1 MRVKYAN
8 ARYMGLRSHIGHG
21 AAMRG
26 LTPGAGDTKLYILD
40 KVLILGK
47 SCFNSSGVIPRPHKK
62 PT

>member
-26 LTPGAGDTKLYILD
+26 LTPGAGAAKFYILD
-40 KVLILGK
+40 KVFTWERTMMI
-47 SCFNSSGVIPRPHKK
+47 
-62 PT
+62 